1 MKQIIE
7 CVPNISE
14 GLDTNKIK
22 IIASEVEKIDGIK
35 LLNIDPGKATNRTVI
50 TFVGEP
56 QNVIDAAFLLI
67 KKSQELIDMRNH
79 TGEHPRMGATDVCPL
94 VPISNISMTEC
105 VKWAHKLGKRVGE
118 ELNIPVYHYE
128 EAAKE
133 DKRRNLA
140 NCRQGEY
147 EGLSKKLENK
157 NWKPDYGPNIFNK
170 SVEKSGATA
179 ISARDFLV
187 AYNINLNTTSTRRA
201 NAVAFDIREAG
212 RIKREGGSLNGK
224 IIKDKDGNPIK
235 EPGLFKS
242 VKGIGWYI
250 EEYGIAQISYNL
262 TNINTASL
270 HDVFDKTCERA
281 NLRGM
286 RVTGSELVGL
296 VPKKVLVDAGKH
308 FLKKQ
313 KRSLGI
319 SEKEIIKIA
328 VKTLGLDELAPFNIK
343 ERVIEYMLDD
353 LDNKLI
359 DLSLSDFAN
368 ETASESPAPGG
379 GSIAAYC
386 GSIGVAL
393 GTMVA
398 NLSSHKRGWDDR
410 WEEFSIWAEKG
421 MQYQKTLLEL
431 VDEDTDAFNKIM
443 DAFRLPKDSDDAISK
458 RNEEIQKAT
467 KNAILTPFK
476 VMTTAFNSMEVMKA
490 MAEIGNPNSVTDAG
504 VGALCAR
511 TSVIGAFLNVKINC
525 ADYEDKKFVKDITE
539 KGQKLVDE
547 ACKLENEIMKI
558 TYSKIN

>member
-79 TGEHPRMGATDVCPL
+79 SGEHPRMGATDVCPL

-105 VKWAHKLGKRVGE
+105 VKWAHKLGKRVGD

-133 DKRRNLA
+133 DKRKNLA

-147 EGLSKKLENK
+147 EGLSKKIENK

-224 IIKDKDGNPIK
+224 IIKDGDGNPIK

-262 TNINTASL
+262 TNINIASL

-296 VPKKVLVDAGKH
+296 VPKKVLLDAGKH

-319 SEKEIIKIA
+319 SENEIIKIA

-353 LDNKLI
+353 SDNKLI

-368 ETASESPAPGG
+368 ETASESSAPGG

-421 MQYQKTLLEL
+421 MQYQKTLTDL
-431 VDEDTDAFNKIM
+431 VDEDTNAFNKIM
-443 DAFRLPKDSDDAISK
+443 DAFRMPKDSVDAISK
-458 RNEEIQKAT
+458 RHEEIQKAT

-525 ADYEDKKFVKDITE
+525 ADYEDKKFVKDITK
-539 KGQKLVDE
+539 KGQQLVDD